1 MIALKREARTPHF
14 VPNYI
19 SRSLTDVDFS
29 LLKRRGIKYIAFDA
43 DSTLVIFRGT
53 TMVSASHRFLQAKR
67 HLFKDWCIA
76 SNRITND
83 LQPLADSIEAKVV
96 RATLFTR
103 KPSRRFFDRVY
114 KKLNSK
120 PTETAMIG
128 DKLIADMW
136 GAKRAGMTTVWVEH
150 LGNDNPLD
158 SMFRTRQVERKLMK
172 AYLPVRNNKDV
183 INNDR

>member
-1 MIALKREARTPHF
+1 MIALKREARTPRF
-14 VPNYI
+14 VPDYI
-19 SRSLTDVDFS
+19 AKSLTDIDFN
-29 LLKRRGIKYIAFDA
+29 LLKRHGIKYIAFDA
-43 DSTLVIFRGT
+43 DSTLVVFRGK
-53 TMVSASHRFLQAKR
+53 TMLTASRKFLRGKR
-67 HLFKDWCIA
+67 RLFRDWCIA

-103 KPSRRFFDRVY
+103 KPSKRFFDRVY
-114 KKLNSK
+114 KELNSK

-136 GAKRAGMTTVWVEH
+136 GAKRAGMTTIWVER

-158 SMFRTRQVERKLMK
+158 RLFRTRQVERKLMR
-172 AYLPVRNNKDV
+172 AYQPVENIKNIKK
-183 INNDR
+183 